1 VETVLVV
8 HGLWLHG
15 FIMSVM
21 ARRIARHG
29 YRVRTYS
36 YPTMRLTLTQNAHR
50 LARYAGSLGCKVHLV
65 GHSMGGLVA
74 LEAARRMPPHVRG
87 RVVMIAP
94 PYGECFSAQCLTRW
108 PGGRAI
114 LGRSMVEWISA
125 EHSASLQDCE
135 IGVIAGTGGIGLG
148 RLVARGLPKPH
159 DGVVALPETR
169 VPGMRD
175 HLALPVSHTAMIV
188 SSAVV
193 HQTCAFLE
201 RGEFDRARVEGGGV
215 RLPPRQRRPSE
226 RRKTEG
232 FPP

>member
-1 VETVLVV
+1 VTDETVVIV

-15 FIMSVM
+15 AIMALM

-36 YPTMRLTLTQNAHR
+36 YPTMRLTLTQNAER
-50 LARYAGSLGCKVHLV
+50 LARFARGLGGTVHFV

-74 LEAARRMPPHVRG
+74 LEAARRVAPAERG

-94 PYGECFSAQCLTRW
+94 PYVDCFAARSLARW

-114 LGRSMVEWISA
+114 LGRSIGEWISGTRCSPL
-125 EHSASLQDCE
+125 EDCE

-159 DGVVALPETR
+159 DGVVTLPETR

-175 HLALPVSHTAMIV
+175 HIVLPVSHTAMIV
-188 SSAVV
+188 SRGVV
-193 HQTCAFLE
+193 EQACAFLR
-201 RGEFDRARVEGGGV
+201 RGQFDRDGGGAA
-215 RLPPRQRRPSE
+215 
-226 RRKTEG
+226 
-232 FPP
+232 

>member
-1 VETVLVV
+1 VDTIVIV

-15 FIMSVM
+15 VVMSPM

-29 YRVRTYS
+29 YEVRTYS
-36 YPTMRLTLTQNAHR
+36 YPTVRLTLTQNAER
-50 LARYAGSLGCKVHLV
+50 LARFAGAIGSKVHFV

-74 LEAARRMPPHVRG
+74 LEAARRMPPDVRG

-94 PYGECFSAQCLTRW
+94 PYVDCYAARCLARW

-114 LGRSMVEWISA
+114 LGRSIGEWISEPRVA
-125 EHSASLQDCE
+125 ALQDCD
-135 IGVIAGTGGIGLG
+135 IGVIAGTGGVGLG

-175 HLALPVSHTAMIV
+175 HVVLPVSHTAMIV
-188 SSAVV
+188 SRAVV
-193 HQTCAFLE
+193 TQACAFLA
-201 RGEFDRARVEGGGV
+201 RGRFDRAIEGA
-215 RLPPRQRRPSE
+215 
-226 RRKTEG
+226 
-232 FPP
+232 